1 MSHIELL
8 PKWNVHHIW
17 WERRDYTSRFDKAF
31 RNATENKIAVPT
43 INHNLMH
50 ANVSA
55 PPKPDKQ
62 DMFNLLD
69 YLEETPEA
77 IQMDRLWALEKSAE
91 YFGRLALEDTDYSFK
106 ARRIQDNL
114 EAQMGYLALKLSSE

>member
-50 ANVSA
+50 AQVSA

-69 YLEETPEA
+69 YLEDTSEA
-77 IQMDRLWALEKSAE
+77 IQQERLWALEKTAE

-106 ARRIQDNL
+106 ARRIQENVQS
-114 EAQMGYLALKLSSE
+114 QMGYLALKLCSE